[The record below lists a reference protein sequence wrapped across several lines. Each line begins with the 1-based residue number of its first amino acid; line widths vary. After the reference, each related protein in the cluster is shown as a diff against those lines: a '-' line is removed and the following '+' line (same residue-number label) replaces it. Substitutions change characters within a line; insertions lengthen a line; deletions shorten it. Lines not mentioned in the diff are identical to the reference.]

1 MNLGLEEI
9 RTGMNGFSEM
19 KKRGVKEGAIPYE

>member
-9 RTGMNGFSEM
+9 GMNGFSEM